1 MSIPD
6 KYIYLTALIPFLLI
20 WVFIF
25 IRRKD
30 LRREI
35 IFISLLASIFNV
47 LSSYL
52 WWTKDWW
59 RPPTITGTVV
69 GVEDMLLGFFCG
81 GIMSVIYDLIF
92 NKKYSKRALKHRPLN
107 AYIFLIFSTS
117 LMAWLFY
124 RVGLTSFWSSTISM
138 ILFVIFMIYIRKDLF
153 FNALVSGTAM
163 MAISILFYIIIIT
176 LSNTWIDSTY
186 LPSLSGFRIWNV
198 PVEEFVFW
206 FLAGMWI
213 GPFYE
218 YSLGKKLKSIAV
230 K

>member
-1 MSIPD
+1 M
-6 KYIYLTALIPFLLI
+6 
-20 WVFIF
+20 
-25 IRRKD
+25 
-30 LRREI
+30 RREI